1 MAKKVAEKKEV
12 EAKVVSKEVAVKEDA
27 QLITASNNRTEMAK
41 HLKLDNKLFGGVEK
55 SIQGEDKELFSNDIL
70 IPKVWL
76 VQQMSD
82 DFKEG
87 KAKLGDYISSI
98 SKEVLAP
105 ATKDLG
111 FIVLSMFKRWHTFEI
126 VKGGKKEFMSSVV
139 MTKENKNWKY
149 QDVMDG
155 KEIVRKQ
162 VISAYIV
169 LVEDVKKGFN
179 VPYVIDF
186 ASSSKGAGRSLVTD
200 IATIENADAPSWV
213 GWFHLNAHEESNDD
227 GDFLVKDVK
236 FQGYLD
242 TQNEKLMTFMRSCYD
257 YIIVHKDQ
265 ITIDD
270 SDVEKS
276 QSLPELDQK
285 AAMAKADRAA
295 SAKI

>member
-1 MAKKVAEKKEV
+1 MAKKV
-12 EAKVVSKEVAVKEDA
+12 EAKNEKAVAVKEES
-27 QLITASNNRTEMAK
+27 QLVTASNNRTEMAK
-41 HLKLDNKLFGGVEK
+41 HLNLNNDLFKGVNKSV
-55 SIQGEDKELFSNDIL
+55 QGDEKELFSNDIL
-70 IPKVWL
+70 IPKIWL

-87 KAKLGDYISSI
+87 KAKLGDFISST

-105 ATKDLG
+105 AGQKLG
-111 FIVLSMFKRWHTFEI
+111 FIVLSMFKRWHTFA
-126 VKGGKKEFMSSVV
+126 VDAKGKKEFKSSVV
-139 MTKENKNWKY
+139 MTKENKAWKY
-149 QDVMDG
+149 EDVLDG
-155 KEIVRKQ
+155 ENIIRRQ

-169 LVEDVKKGFN
+169 LTSDVQKGFN

-186 ASSSKGAGRSLVTD
+186 ASSSKGAGRKLVTD
-200 IATIENADAPSWV
+200 IATLENADAPSWV
-213 GWFHLNAHEESNDD
+213 GWFYLDAHEESNDD
-227 GDFLVKDVK
+227 GDFLVKDVD

-242 TQNEKLMTFMRSCYD
+242 TNNEKLMTFMRSCYD

-270 SDVEKS
+270 SDVEKT
-276 QSLPELDQK
+276 QTIPELDQK